1 MLKFKEIIGIKNG
14 EQENKKNFVSSIINS
29 SAPKTDFYLMVCL
42 STLITALGLVSN
54 NIALVIAGMIVAPLL
69 SPILAMSLG
78 TIIFNFKVFLRS
90 IKIFILATLFSII
103 FSTLIGFIF
112 NINSLDIMLIR
123 KMEISWLSFTISII
137 AGITAS
143 YAWTRPNSKDYL
155 SGIAIAVTIIP
166 PLTSLGLILSNI
178 EFELFI
184 YILKFF
190 LMNVWGI
197 FLGGLLVFSFM
208 NLYRVKKRIIKEV
221 NREEK
226 ELQ

>member
-1 MLKFKEIIGIKNG
+1 MLKIKNIVKLKNE
-14 EQENKKNFVSSIINS
+14 EQEKKKVFVSSIINS
-29 SAPKTDFYLMVCL
+29 SAPKTDFYLMVSL
-42 STLITALGLVSN
+42 STLITALGLISD
-54 NIALVIAGMIVAPLL
+54 NITLVIAGMIVAPLL
-69 SPILAMSLG
+69 SPILAMALG
-78 TIIFNFKVFLRS
+78 TIIINFKVFKRS
-90 IKIFILATLFSII
+90 IRIFILATLLSIAFSALTGI
-103 FSTLIGFIF
+103 IF
-112 NINSLDIMLIR
+112 NINSLNILLIK
-123 KMEISWLSFTISII
+123 KMEISWLTFTISVI

-166 PLTSLGLILSNI
+166 PLTSLGLILSNM
-178 EFELFI
+178 EFELFM

-208 NLYRVKKRIIKEV
+208 NFYQVKKRIIKEV
-221 NREEK
+221 AREEK